1 MGQKFTPPFLFHHP
15 DNQQTLKLHTF
26 RAMKIKTTLCLIA
39 LTLAPTFAL
48 AGPGCDREK
57 MNISASSCVEG
68 TVYDAATGVCV
79 PQTTS

>member
-1 MGQKFTPPFLFHHP
+1 
-15 DNQQTLKLHTF
+15 
-26 RAMKIKTTLCLIA
+26 MKIKTTFIA
-39 LTLAPTFAL
+39 MTLALAPTFAL
-48 AGPGCDREK
+48 AGGGCDREK